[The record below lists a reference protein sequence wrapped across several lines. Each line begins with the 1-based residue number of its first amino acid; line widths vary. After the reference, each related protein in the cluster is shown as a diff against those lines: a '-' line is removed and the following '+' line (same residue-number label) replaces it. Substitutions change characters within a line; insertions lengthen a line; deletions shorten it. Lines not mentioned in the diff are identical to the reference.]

1 MRDSATATSATTPD
15 EDFSRALFER
25 QSQIYRKGVN
35 CNLLLDT
42 AVASYHGVDL
52 SGPAIDLA
60 SEHVA
65 RFPCAATLEH
75 SDFAEAL
82 RHRSKPADVVWLGQ
96 ALHYLDG
103 SSKLAVMRDVRRLLT
118 DHGQFLLREP
128 TRPDGESREAWLERF
143 EERWRSCLHIVIT
156 EEWSAMADHVRA
168 ADFPETVAAWFG
180 MGEEAGFSQVSGLLQ
195 APFDLAQVYCFR
207 A

>member
-1 MRDSATATSATTPD
+1 MRDSATATSATNPD

-65 RFPCAATLEH
+65 RLPCAATLEH

-128 TRPDGESREAWLERF
+128 TRPDGESREA
-143 EERWRSCLHIVIT
+143 
-156 EEWSAMADHVRA
+156 
-168 ADFPETVAAWFG
+168 
-180 MGEEAGFSQVSGLLQ
+180 
-195 APFDLAQVYCFR
+195 
-207 A
+207 

>member
-15 EDFSRALFER
+15 EDFSRALFEH
-25 QSQIYRKGVN
+25 QSPIYRKGVN

-52 SGPAIDLA
+52 SGPATDLA

-65 RFPCAATLEH
+65 RLPCAATLEH

-96 ALHYLDG
+96 ALHHLDG

-118 DHGQFLLREP
+118 DHRQFLLREP
-128 TRPDGESREAWLERF
+128 TRLDGESREAWLERF
-143 EERWRSCLHIVIT
+143 EERWRSYLHILTT
-156 EEWSAMADHVRA
+156 EERSAMADHVRA
-168 ADFPETVAAWFG
+168 ADFP
-180 MGEEAGFSQVSGLLQ
+180 
-195 APFDLAQVYCFR
+195 
-207 A
+207 